1 MSLLTKFIASFVFFV
16 YPSSDTGFFY
26 ERFLCKDKKDK
37 GAHK

>member
-1 MSLLTKFIASFVFFV
+1 MSLPTKFIASFV